1 MPLMLQ
7 SALAVSVLPPPEPE
21 LPPDPL
27 PPVPPAPPVGS
38 GVSPPS
44 SDEQAKAP
52 LTIDAT
58 KTSLKECIALE
69 PFAKT
74 TDNGADLRAPCVP
87 PPRWNTSLQNGKHP
101 FTETC
106 FTWYVVS
113 RQTWANP
120 VLRAAPP
127 AFWQLSP
134 RCGPR

>member
-7 SALAVSVLPPPEPE
+7 SSLAVSMLLRPEPE
-21 LPPDPL
+21 LPPDP

-38 GVSPPS
+38 GVSPPAS
-44 SDEQAKAP
+44 FDEQAKAL
-52 LTIDAT
+52 LTIDAI
-58 KTSLKECIALE
+58 KTSLKECIAPA

-74 TDNGADLRAPCVP
+74 TDNGAELRAPCVP
-87 PPRWNTSLQNGKHP
+87 PPRWDTSEENRKHP

-120 VLRAAPP
+120 VLRGAP
-127 AFWQLSP
+127 
-134 RCGPR
+134 